1 MFGILGGG
9 IWGLALAK
17 AARRAGGTPLLCS
30 RRHDTDAHEGI
41 VVTSELSVLAEA
53 KIIILAVPS
62 HQAQHVA
69 RELGDH
75 LNGNHFLIHGVRGL
89 SGSELETVSQILRR
103 ETPVRRIGAL
113 GGPVQASELS
123 EGRPSAMV
131 LASAFSD
138 VRAAMAEHLSGPT
151 LQIRTTDDLIGLEWA
166 SALIGALSIGVGF
179 AQAREDISL
188 GLLAALISTA
198 VDEAADI
205 AVSAGAKRE
214 TFYGLGGYGDL
225 LASIGMP
232 DRPEVVLGRALAAGA
247 SLEQARHK
255 AALRIEAIE
264 LIPRVVAFA
273 KRRGLTH
280 KVFDVLAD
288 ALKQEIDAERVL
300 AAFF

>member
-179 AQAREDISL
+179 AQAREDISP